1 MKTLYTL
8 SLLLLALI
16 LTACQPSQIRN
27 GIPNF
32 PWIAE
37 CGSQT
42 QPPVD
47 KKFMANDYG
56 AVADT
61 AQLSTA
67 AIQQAI
73 DACAGAGGG
82 MVSFEPGTYSMG
94 S

>member
-8 SLLLLALI
+8 SLTLIALLI
-16 LTACQPSQIRN
+16 TACQPAQLRN

-42 QPPVD
+42 QPSVD
-47 KKFMANDYG
+47 NKFMANDYG

-61 AQLSTA
+61 TQLSTK
-67 AIQQAI
+67 AIQQLSRP
-73 DACAGAGGG
+73 
-82 MVSFEPGTYSMG
+82 V
-94 S
+94 